1 MSDGL
6 SVRRSL
12 SDAVFDRIQR
22 AIKSGAYGVDERLPA
37 EHTLAS
43 EFQVSRPVVRDA
55 LQRLRDQGLIY
66 SRRGAG
72 SFVRD
77 QGLREPLGF
86 GQMENLSDL
95 QHCYD
100 FRLTIEPE
108 AAAMAAE
115 RRSDVSLTEIKAA
128 LDLLQDATNRHAH
141 RADADF
147 MFHASIAR
155 ASANPYFATAMQA
168 LEEHIAVGMRFHGL
182 TLHSMAGGL
191 RHVFVEHTAVFEA
204 IQDRDIDAARRLMR
218 AHLTHSRNRLF
229 ADRRD
234 AGTTSGEVLE

>member
-1 MSDGL
+1 MSDAL
-6 SVRRSL
+6 NVRRSL

-22 AIKSGAYGVDERLPA
+22 AIKSGAYRVDERLPT
-37 EHTLAS
+37 EHALAA

-72 SFVRD
+72 SFVREH
-77 QGLREPLGF
+77 GLREPLGF

-108 AAAMAAE
+108 AAAMAAV
-115 RRSDVSLTEIKAA
+115 RRTPEALGKIKQALSL
-128 LDLLQDATNRHAH
+128 LRDATNRQAH

-147 MFHASIAR
+147 MFHLAIAQ

-182 TLHSMAGGL
+182 SLRSTSDGL
-191 RHVFVEHTAVFEA
+191 QSVFAEHKAVYEA
-204 IQDRDIDAARRLMR
+204 ISEGDAEAARQLMK
-218 AHLTHSRNRLF
+218 AHLTGSRDRLF
-229 ADRRD
+229 EPKR
-234 AGTTSGEVLE
+234 

>member
-1 MSDGL
+1 MSETL
-6 SVRRSL
+6 TVRRSL

-22 AIKSGAYGVDERLPA
+22 AIKSGAYGIDERLPT
-37 EHTLAS
+37 EHAMAA
-43 EFQVSRPVVRDA
+43 EFQVSRPVIRDA

-72 SFVRD
+72 SFVRE

-86 GQMENLSDL
+86 GQMENLSHL

-108 AAAMAAE
+108 AAAMAAL
-115 RRSDVSLTEIKAA
+115 RRSPEALQKIKSA
-128 LDLLQDATNRHAH
+128 LNVLRDATNRQAH

-147 MFHASIAR
+147 MFHLSIAQ
-155 ASANPYFATAMQA
+155 ASGNPYFATAMQA

-182 TLHSMAGGL
+182 SLRSTRDGL
-191 RHVFVEHTAVFEA
+191 QHVFVEHTAVYESIA
-204 IQDRDIDAARRLMR
+204 AGDAEQARTLMK
-218 AHLTHSRNRLF
+218 AHLTGSRARLF
-229 ADRRD
+229 E
-234 AGTTSGEVLE
+234 SPP

>member
-1 MSDGL
+1 MTVDRL

-22 AIKSGAYGVDERLPA
+22 AIKSGAYDADERLPT
-37 EHTLAS
+37 EHALAA

-72 SFVRD
+72 SFVRA
-77 QGLREPLGF
+77 QGVREPLGF

-100 FRLTIEPE
+100 FRVTIEPE
-108 AAAMAAE
+108 AAAMAAI
-115 RRSDVSLTEIKAA
+115 RRSPEA
-128 LDLLQDATNRHAH
+128 LDRIKTALSLLRDATNRQAH

-147 MFHASIAR
+147 MFHLSIAQ

-168 LEEHIAVGMRFHGL
+168 LEDHIAVGMRFHGL
-182 TLHSMAGGL
+182 SLRSTRGGL
-191 RHVFVEHTAVFEA
+191 QHVFVEHTAVYEA
-204 IQDRDIDAARRLMR
+204 IQAGDAEAARSHMR
-218 AHLTHSRNRLF
+218 GHLIGSRDRLF
-229 ADRRD
+229 QPSLPSAI
-234 AGTTSGEVLE
+234 A

>member
-1 MSDGL
+1 MTEGL
-6 SVRRSL
+6 NVRRSL

-22 AIKSGAYGVDERLPA
+22 AIKSGAYAVDERLPT
-37 EHTLAS
+37 EHSLAA

-72 SFVRD
+72 SFVRE
-77 QGLREPLGF
+77 QGVREPLGF

-108 AAAMAAE
+108 AAAMAAL
-115 RRSDVSLTEIKAA
+115 RRTPEALQKIKTALSL
-128 LDLLQDATNRHAH
+128 LRDATNRQAH

-147 MFHASIAR
+147 MFHLSIAQ
-155 ASANPYFATAMQA
+155 ASANPYFSTAMQA

-182 TLHSMAGGL
+182 SLRSSSDGL
-191 RHVFVEHTAVFEA
+191 QHVFVEHTAVFDA
-204 IQDRDIDAARRLMR
+204 ISRGDAEAAREAMR
-218 AHLTHSRNRLF
+218 SHLAGSRDRLF
-229 ADRRD
+229 APKS
-234 AGTTSGEVLE
+234 A

>member
-1 MSDGL
+1 MSDSL
-6 SVRRSL
+6 NARRSL
-12 SDAVFDRIQR
+12 SDAVFDRMLR
-22 AIKSGAYGVDERLPA
+22 AIKSGAYAVDERLPT

-77 QGLREPLGF
+77 HGLREPLGF

-108 AAAMAAE
+108 AAAMAAH
-115 RRSDVSLTEIKAA
+115 RRTDNALKEIKSA
-128 LDLLQDATNRHAH
+128 LDLLRDATNRQSH

-147 MFHASIAR
+147 MFHLAIAK
-155 ASANPYFATAMQA
+155 ASANPYFSTAMKA
-168 LEEHIAVGMRFHGL
+168 LEEHIAIGMRFHGMSL
-182 TLHSMAGGL
+182 RSTSNGL
-191 RHVFVEHTAVFEA
+191 QHVFVEHTAVYQA
-204 IQDRDIDAARRLMR
+204 ISSGDAESARNLMKTHLAGSRD
-218 AHLTHSRNRLF
+218 RLF
-229 ADRRD
+229 EPKRP
-234 AGTTSGEVLE
+234 